1 MKTQWNPS
9 IASVIEDALGAD
21 AAGMAACVQ
30 ETSETNQ
37 HTETTTGKEDRK
49 RSKDIMGELKLDAT
63 KAAKQIIPGGPLTG
77 SASDSLR
84 KNYSN
89 RAGNKPGKENIKG
102 ALKDKV
108 STISQADGNSERLI
122 MNKPVS
128 GLGSQNQ
135 DETHGSMTNMNRNN
149 GTQVEGDNKE
159 QMKTTK
165 MSP

>member
-1 MKTQWNPS
+1 M
-9 IASVIEDALGAD
+9 
-21 AAGMAACVQ
+21 
-30 ETSETNQ
+30 
-37 HTETTTGKEDRK
+37 
-49 RSKDIMGELKLDAT
+49 
-63 KAAKQIIPGGPLTG
+63 
-77 SASDSLR
+77 
-84 KNYSN
+84 
-89 RAGNKPGKENIKG
+89 
-102 ALKDKV
+102 KDKV

>member
-1 MKTQWNPS
+1 M
-9 IASVIEDALGAD
+9 
-21 AAGMAACVQ
+21 
-30 ETSETNQ
+30 
-37 HTETTTGKEDRK
+37 
-49 RSKDIMGELKLDAT
+49 
-63 KAAKQIIPGGPLTG
+63 
-77 SASDSLR
+77 
-84 KNYSN
+84 
-89 RAGNKPGKENIKG
+89 
-102 ALKDKV
+102 KDKV

-122 MNKPVS
+122 MNKPVL